1 MEVSHGFLESAKS
14 SKSLDHVSIETH
26 GDSGIPHFKKPPYT
40 CIYNSIYIYMYI
52 YI

>member
-26 GDSGIPHFKKPPYT
+26 GDSGIPHFKKPPY
-40 CIYNSIYIYMYI
+40 IYIYMYI
-52 YI
+52 